1 MSQSIFPLIV
11 LMFQSRLDLD
21 LHLNLQQIIRLLIK
35 SNLIKLIAKSNK
47 LMKLVIIKNVG
58 LTYLRGLKIAELKE
72 EGIPTKLLVLL

>member
-1 MSQSIFPLIV
+1 
-11 LMFQSRLDLD
+11 
-21 LHLNLQQIIRLLIK
+21 LIK

-58 LTYLRGLKIAELKE
+58 LTYIRGLKIAELKE